1 MMKRILIFFTLLLP
15 IITLANPPLIASKA
29 FIVNTEKL
37 DPNTITVEWKIA
49 KDYFLYKNCLQIINK
64 DKKAIQLGTIIYP
77 TSKMKTN
84 KQGQQ
89 FPVYYNKVNL
99 NIPILS
105 EQAGE
110 SYLEVRYQGCSDEGF
125 CYPPEHKLIKV
136 AFSTSL
142 EIQNAVLENIESKSP
157 KNTLVTEPP
166 QQSSSFTP
174 DFNKLFASNNFILI
188 VFTFL
193 GLGLLLSFTPCI
205 LPMVP
210 VLSGII
216 VGHGENITTRKAF
229 FLSLTYVLSMSIT
242 YGMIGAIIALLGS
255 NLQIIMQSAW
265 AIVTVSIIFVLLAL
279 SMFDFYS
286 ITLPLSFQNKLANIT
301 KSHSGGHYLN
311 AALLGS
317 MSILVLS
324 PCVSA
329 PLIGAIS
336 YIAQT
341 GDMILGLS
349 SLFFL
354 SFGMGIPLLL
364 IGTSAGKL
372 LPKAGNWMN
381 TVKHLFGIL
390 MLGISIYL
398 LSRIFPGFYS
408 MLLWAIFCIFS
419 GVFMRPLIHAKSNQ
433 DKFKQGIAILL
444 ISYGL
449 LILYGATSGNTNPIQ
464 PLKNNCPKI
473 ANNNIKTLIVKTL
486 NETQNAMNLAKNNK
500 TPVVLY
506 FYADWCASCHIIS
519 STTLQDAEIL
529 KQFEKTLLIKVDLT
543 KNNEDSKIL
552 LNHFHVIAPPTFIF
566 IDKNGNLLPS
576 SQLVGEVSATNLLE
590 ILKYL

>member
-1 MMKRILIFFTLLLP
+1 MIKRMLVVFASLLP
-15 IITLANPPLIASKA
+15 LMTLANPPLIASKA
-29 FIVNTEKL
+29 FIVHAQKL

-49 KDYFLYKNCLQIINK
+49 KNYFLYKNCLQIINK
-64 DKKAIQLGTIIYP
+64 DKKTTQLGTIIYP
-77 TSKMKTN
+77 KSKMKTN
-84 KQGQQ
+84 KRGQQ
-89 FPVYYNKVNL
+89 FPVYYNKVDL

-136 AFSTSL
+136 AFSADL
-142 EIQNAVLENIESKSP
+142 EIQSALLENIESKAIKS
-157 KNTLVTEPP
+157 TLVKQEGPRSTFF
-166 QQSSSFTP
+166 SP
-174 DFNKLFASNNFILI
+174 DFNKLFANSNFFLI
-188 VFTFL
+188 VFSFL
-193 GLGLLLSFTPCI
+193 GLGILLSFTPCI

-216 VGHGENITTRKAF
+216 VGHGGDITTKKAF
-229 FLSLTYVLSMSIT
+229 FLSLTYVISMSLT
-242 YGMIGAIIALLGS
+242 YGIIGAVIAILGS
-255 NLQIIMQSAW
+255 NLQIIMQSAP
-265 AIVTVSIIFVLLAL
+265 AIITVSIIFALLAL
-279 SMFDFYS
+279 SMFDVYS
-286 ITLPLSFQNKLANIT
+286 ITLPVNFQNKLANIT
-301 KSHSGGHYLN
+301 KSHSKGHYLN

-317 MSILVLS
+317 VSILVLS

-329 PLIGAIS
+329 PLIGALS

-341 GDMILGLS
+341 GDIVLGLS

-398 LSRIFPGFYS
+398 LSRILPGFYS
-408 MLLWAIFCIFS
+408 MLLWAILCIFS
-419 GVFMRPLIHAKSNQ
+419 GVFVRPLLHAKSNQ
-433 DKFKQGIAILL
+433 DKFKQGISILL

-449 LILYGATSGNTNPIQ
+449 LILYGATSGNVNPLQ
-464 PLKNNCPKI
+464 PLKNDYEKVD
-473 ANNNIKTLIVKTL
+473 NNIKKIIVKTL
-486 NETQNAMNLAKNNK
+486 PEAQNAINLAKKNQ

-519 STTLQDAEIL
+519 STTLKDSEII

-543 KNNEDSKIL
+543 KNNQDSKIL

-566 IDKNGNLLPS
+566 IDKEGNLLS
-576 SQLVGEVSATNLLE
+576 SPQLVGEISESTLLDV
-590 ILKYL
+590 LHSL

>member
-1 MMKRILIFFTLLLP
+1 MIKRMLVVFASLLP
-15 IITLANPPLIASKA
+15 LITLANPPLIASKA
-29 FIVNTEKL
+29 FIVHAQKL

-49 KDYFLYKNCLQIINK
+49 KNYFLYKNCLQIINK
-64 DKKAIQLGTIIYP
+64 DKKTTQLGTIIYP
-77 TSKMKTN
+77 KSKMKTN
-84 KQGQQ
+84 KRGQQ
-89 FPVYYNKVNL
+89 FPVYYNKVAL

-136 AFSTSL
+136 AFSADL
-142 EIQNAVLENIESKSP
+142 EIQSALLENIESKAIKS
-157 KNTLVTEPP
+157 TLVTQEGPR
-166 QQSSSFTP
+166 STFFSP
-174 DFNKLFASNNFILI
+174 DFNKLFANSNFFLI
-188 VFTFL
+188 VFSFL

-216 VGHGENITTRKAF
+216 VGHGENITTKKAF
-229 FLSLTYVLSMSIT
+229 FLSLTYVISMSLT
-242 YGMIGAIIALLGS
+242 YGIIGAVIAILGS
-255 NLQIIMQSAW
+255 NLQIIMQSAS
-265 AIVTVSIIFVLLAL
+265 AIITVSIIFVLLAL

-286 ITLPLSFQNKLANIT
+286 ITLPVNFQNKLANIT

-317 MSILVLS
+317 VSILVLS

-329 PLIGAIS
+329 PLIGALS

-341 GDMILGLS
+341 GDIVLGLS

-398 LSRIFPGFYS
+398 LSRILPGFYS
-408 MLLWAIFCIFS
+408 MLLWAILCIFS
-419 GVFMRPLIHAKSNQ
+419 GVFVRPLLHAKSSQ
-433 DKFKQGIAILL
+433 DKFKQGISILL

-449 LILYGATSGNTNPIQ
+449 LILYGATSGNVNPLQ
-464 PLKNNCPKI
+464 PLKNDYEKVD
-473 ANNNIKTLIVKTL
+473 NNIKKIIVKTL
-486 NETQNAMNLAKNNK
+486 PEAQNAINLAKKNQ

-519 STTLQDAEIL
+519 STTLQDSEII

-543 KNNEDSKIL
+543 KNNQDSKIL
-552 LNHFHVIAPPTFIF
+552 LNHFRVIAPPTFIF
-566 IDKNGNLLPS
+566 IDKEGNLLS
-576 SQLVGEVSATNLLE
+576 SPQLVGEISASTLLD
-590 ILKYL
+590 ILHSL